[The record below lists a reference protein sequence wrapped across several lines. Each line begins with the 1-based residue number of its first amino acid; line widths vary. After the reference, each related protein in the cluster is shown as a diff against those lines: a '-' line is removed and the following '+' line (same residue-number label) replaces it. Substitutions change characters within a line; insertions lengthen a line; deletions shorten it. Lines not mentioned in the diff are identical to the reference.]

1 MKKVLGIDLGS
12 SSTIIYLPKKGIVYN
27 EPTVIAINKDHGK
40 VDSYGYLAFK
50 QLGKA
55 QDPIKVI
62 RPVQNGVINDG
73 PAAVSFL
80 KQVLKELKL
89 TKYAKRATVIFS
101 CPSEFSQIEQSA
113 LRNVA
118 RKLDC
123 RNVQFHTSS
132 YLSALGGIQDSAA
145 KKAAFVCNIG
155 GGLTDISVLTGG
167 NVIIS
172 KSLNFSG
179 RLLDEAIIRHL
190 RKNHHLI
197 IGTKTAEY
205 IKMKIG
211 SVEAF
216 PENRLLEVSGID
228 LVSSLPH
235 SVVISTSELKTSLV
249 NCLSP
254 LVDALTD
261 CLELTPPEIA
271 SELIESGLVLSGGTS
286 LLNGLREYLENALN
300 ISVRVAMEPTNTVAN
315 GMKILAHQLN
325 SK

>member
-155 GGLTDISVLTGG
+155 GGLTDMSVLTGG

-315 GMKILAHQLN
+315 GMKILAHQN
-325 SK
+325 Y

>member
-145 KKAAFVCNIG
+145 KKSAFVCNIG

-315 GMKILAHQLN
+315 GMKILAHQN
-325 SK
+325 Y

>member
-1 MKKVLGIDLGS
+1 MSI
-12 SSTIIYLPKKGIVYN
+12 
-27 EPTVIAINKDHGK
+27 
-40 VDSYGYLAFK
+40 LA
-50 QLGKA
+50 
-55 QDPIKVI
+55 
-62 RPVQNGVINDG
+62 
-73 PAAVSFL
+73 
-80 KQVLKELKL
+80 
-89 TKYAKRATVIFS
+89 
-101 CPSEFSQIEQSA
+101 
-113 LRNVA
+113 
-118 RKLDC
+118 
-123 RNVQFHTSS
+123 
-132 YLSALGGIQDSAA
+132 
-145 KKAAFVCNIG
+145 
-155 GGLTDISVLTGG
+155 GG

-179 RLLDEAIIRHL
+179 RILDEAIIRHL
-190 RKNHHLI
+190 RKHHHLI

-235 SVVISTSELKTSLV
+235 SVVISTSELKSCLS

-261 CLELTPPEIA
+261 CLELTSPEIA
-271 SELIESGLVLSGGTS
+271 SELIESGLVLSGGTA

-315 GMKILAHQLN
+315 GMKVLAHQLY
-325 SK
+325 

>member
-132 YLSALGGIQDSAA
+132 YLSALGGIHDSAA

-155 GGLTDISVLTGG
+155 GGLTDMSVLTGG

-315 GMKILAHQLN
+315 GMKILAHQN
-325 SK
+325 Y

>member
-123 RNVQFHTSS
+123 RNVQVHTSS
-132 YLSALGGIQDSAA
+132 
-145 KKAAFVCNIG
+145 
-155 GGLTDISVLTGG
+155 
-167 NVIIS
+167 
-172 KSLNFSG
+172 
-179 RLLDEAIIRHL
+179 
-190 RKNHHLI
+190 
-197 IGTKTAEY
+197 
-205 IKMKIG
+205 
-211 SVEAF
+211 
-216 PENRLLEVSGID
+216 
-228 LVSSLPH
+228 
-235 SVVISTSELKTSLV
+235 
-249 NCLSP
+249 
-254 LVDALTD
+254 
-261 CLELTPPEIA
+261 
-271 SELIESGLVLSGGTS
+271 
-286 LLNGLREYLENALN
+286 
-300 ISVRVAMEPTNTVAN
+300 
-315 GMKILAHQLN
+315 
-325 SK
+325 